1 MFREIRPLAIGLAA
15 ALAWTGAVAA
25 APLTDEPRKGADEG
39 RISPD
44 PITSALEARIQGKT
58 GLGDVQVDVFWSRD
72 GKATTARI
80 FGDGVGI
87 WQREAQFELSNA
99 RVLDILKVIHKAR
112 FGSMPDRFGE
122 DEDGEK
128 NEGPRL
134 KGRLVVRAGTARKS
148 TLQLV
153 DGEQSEGFS
162 RLVEKI
168 LEICRGPARKG
179 IGAASMTDALGLLA
193 SGRLSAQVL
202 EAAFQRRP
210 DPKSRGGPAQGWTL
224 RLAGLHVTEQRI
236 NPGKPPSPARELEL
250 SPAELR
256 ELAALLSAADP
267 SALPQS
273 LYAANYTDFTIE
285 IFKYSRTIT
294 GRRFLGMT
302 PETHGE
308 KQKAFD
314 RICAAFEALHARVEK
329 GGAPSPPPPPA
340 ATGTELPGVL

>member
-15 ALAWTGAVAA
+15 ALAWTGAVGAV
-25 APLTDEPRKGADEG
+25 PINDGPRKGADE
-39 RISPD
+39 RLSSPD
-44 PITSALEARIQGKT
+44 PITSALDDRIQGKA
-58 GLGDVQVDVFWSRD
+58 GLGDVQVDVYWSRD
-72 GKATTARI
+72 GRATTARI

-87 WQREAQFELSNA
+87 WQREAQFELSKA
-99 RVLDILKVIHKAR
+99 RVLDILTVIQKAR

-153 DGEQSEGFS
+153 DGEQSEAFS

-168 LEICRGPARKG
+168 LEICRGPARRG
-179 IGAASMTDALGLLA
+179 IGAESMSDALGLLA
-193 SGRLSAQVL
+193 AGRLSAQVL

-210 DPKSRGGPAQGWTL
+210 DPKSRGGSEQGWTL
-224 RLAGLHVTEQRI
+224 RLAGLHVTGEQI
-236 NPGKPPSPARELEL
+236 DPGKPKSPARALGL
-250 SPAELR
+250 SPAEFR
-256 ELAALLSAADP
+256 ELAALLSEADP

-273 LYAANYTDFTIE
+273 LYAASYTDFTIE

-302 PETHGE
+302 PETHGK

-329 GGAPSPPPPPA
+329 GGAP
-340 ATGTELPGVL
+340 